1 MSRKTVAVVIP
12 TIKGREKELERAV
25 RSVKAQT
32 RQPDQVVV
40 EYDGER
46 TGAAQ
51 ARNRA
56 LERVTTDYV
65 AWLDDDDELLDMHL
79 RTLMR
84 VVEYPRGRFDPVP
97 DLVYPT
103 PRVRGGLDPTAVT
116 VNGHLQLP
124 WGVRFGP
131 EQAAYLRRQG
141 SFIPMTHLVRT
152 EAVRDIGGFQDGY
165 YVDGRYRGE
174 DEDYLIR
181 LLDKGA
187 VFEHIDRKTWRW
199 YAHPETSTAGRA
211 DRN

>member
-1 MSRKTVAVVIP
+1 MTRKTVTVVIP
-12 TIKGREKELERAV
+12 TIPGREAELERAV
-25 RSVKAQT
+25 LSVKAQT
-32 RQPDQVVV
+32 RQPDHVVV
-40 EYDGER
+40 EYDSER

-56 LERVTTDYV
+56 LARVTTDYV
-65 AWLDDDDELLDMHL
+65 AWLDDDDLLRDSHL

-84 VVEYPRGRFDPVP
+84 VVEYPRGSFDPVP

-103 PRVRGGLDPTAVT
+103 PVIAPHLDPTAVT
-116 VNGHLQLP
+116 VSGQLRLP

-152 EAVRDIGGFQDGY
+152 EAVRDIDGFQDGY
-165 YVDGRYRGE
+165 WVDGRYRGE

-181 LLDKGA
+181 LLDRGA
-187 VFEHIDRKTWRW
+187 VFEHINRKTWIW
-199 YAHPETSTAGRA
+199 NAHPATSTAGRA

>member
-1 MSRKTVAVVIP
+1 MSRHTVAVVIP
-12 TIKGREKELERAV
+12 TIPGRQREMERAV

-40 EYDGER
+40 EYDNER
-46 TGAAQ
+46 SGAAA

-56 LERVTTDYV
+56 LARVTCDYV
-65 AWLDDDDELLDMHL
+65 AWLDDDDELLPTHL

-84 VVEYPRGRFDPVP
+84 LVEYPRGRFDPYP
-97 DLVYPT
+97 DLVYPA
-103 PRVRGGLDPTAVT
+103 PRMSGGQDPTAVT
-116 VNGHLQLP
+116 VGGQLQLP

-152 EAVRDIGGFQDGY
+152 EVVRAIGGFQDGY

-181 LLDKGA
+181 LLDAGA
-187 VFEHIDRKTWRW
+187 VFEHVDRRTWIW
-199 YAHPETSTAGRA
+199 HAHPATSTAGRG